1 MIQPGTTLRNK
12 KTGEIVDVTKIKLPR
27 IYVTNWEIEE
37 YGYIADWWYILESE
51 LENNYEQL

>member
-12 KTGEIVDVTKIKLPR
+12 KTGEIVDVTKIELPR
-27 IYVTNWEIEE
+27 IYVTTWEIEE
-37 YGYIADWWYILESE
+37 YGYIADWYILDSE

>member
-12 KTGEIVDVTKIKLPR
+12 KTGEIVDVTKIELPR

-37 YGYIADWWYILESE
+37 YGYITDWYILESE